1 MFNNSIKEASASSHL
16 SYSLVVPFVL
26 RLHVLLIPQRT
37 SLLTVLSPFQEEQII
52 SYVIYKHFLLSAF
65 YSQNFFVKPTILFYY
80 LHMPLMLF
88 S

>member
-1 MFNNSIKEASASSHL
+1 MLNNLIKEASASSHL

-52 SYVIYKHFLLSAF
+52 SYDIYKHFLLKCLLLSNKF
-65 YSQNFFVKPTILFYY
+65 CKTNHIFFYY
-80 LHMPLMLF
+80 ICL
-88 S
+88 

>member
-1 MFNNSIKEASASSHL
+1 MFNNLIKEASASTHL

-52 SYVIYKHFLLSAF
+52 SNKNISFESLLLS
-65 YSQNFFVKPTILFYY
+65 NKLCKTVPICEPL
-80 LHMPLMLF
+80 LPLMSF